1 MSKVFVNDNPQGP
14 AKVPPVVQ
22 REGGA
27 ASDGAAQVLI
37 VVFGLAVMVGVCLLL
52 YHYWKLA
59 VAFILGAV
67 LFAGGL
73 SRAMT
78 IGLMFVALVVLAIIG
93 NAAHAQTIMDGDAI
107 GLNGT
112 TWRLWGINA
121 PESRQTCEDGWP
133 ADLEAKHELED

>member
-14 AKVPPVVQ
+14 AKAPPAVQ
-22 REGGA
+22 REDGA
-27 ASDGAAQVLI
+27 AGNGAAQVLI
-37 VVFGLAVMVGVCLLL
+37 VLFGVAVMVGVCLLL

-59 VAFILGAV
+59 VAFILVAM

-78 IGLMFVALVVLAIIG
+78 IGLMLVALVVLTIIG
-93 NAAHAQTIMDGDAI
+93 NAARAQTIMDGDAI

-121 PESRQTCEDGWP
+121 PESRQTCRDGWP
-133 ADLEAKHELED
+133 ADLEATHEPED